1 MKKLAFAIMGFAAFA
16 AGAQEAGRVISSVPV
31 MQQVA
36 VPRQY
41 CNPQPVMQ
49 PQTSGGGAVIGAIVG
64 GLLGNTIGHGS
75 GRAAATGVGVLA
87 GAAVGNHV
95 EGQGQP
101 QYAQQCHTQT
111 SYENRTVAYN
121 VTYEYAG
128 REYQV
133 QLPYDPGPTIRLQVT
148 PVGAGDMPPPSSA
161 QPYGSQPYGT
171 QPLVTAPPLVQSDVQ
186 VLPPPVAYP
195 AYGYSYPRPAYG
207 YAPISLHLGY
217 VHRHRH
223 WR

>member
-1 MKKLAFAIMGFAAFA
+1 MKKLAFAIMGSAALA
-16 AGAQEAGRVISSVPV
+16 AGAQEVGRVISSVPV
-31 MQQVA
+31 VQQVA
-36 VPRQY
+36 VPRQF

-111 SYENRTVAYN
+111 HYENRTVAYN
-121 VTYEYAG
+121 VRYEYAG

-148 PVGAGDMPPPSSA
+148 PVGAGDMPPPA
-161 QPYGSQPYGT
+161 AAQPYGT
-171 QPLVTAPPLVQSDVQ
+171 QPLVTAPPLVQSNVE
-186 VLPPPVAYP
+186 VLPYAAVPVAYP
-195 AYGYSYPRPAYG
+195 AYGYHYARPAYR
-207 YAPISLHLGY
+207 YPPISLHLGY